1 MKERRFFDG
10 HEEKEPSLPHGSGF
24 KREDGDRR
32 EGLSA
37 AAAEFHTGEEER
49 REEEK
54 RSSKV
59 AALTRGHGRSMVQC
73 SMCHEGTTDASRL
86 ERGKVKR

>member
-1 MKERRFFDG
+1 MRKRGLLFLMEVVSR
-10 HEEKEPSLPHGSGF
+10 S
-24 KREDGDRR
+24 REDGDRR

-73 SMCHEGTTDASRL
+73 SIYHEGTADASRL
-86 ERGKVKR
+86 ERGKEKRWR